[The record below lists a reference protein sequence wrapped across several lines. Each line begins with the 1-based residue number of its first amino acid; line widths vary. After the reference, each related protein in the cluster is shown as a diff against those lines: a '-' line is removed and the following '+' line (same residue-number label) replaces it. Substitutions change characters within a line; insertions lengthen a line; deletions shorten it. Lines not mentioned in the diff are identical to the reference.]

1 MSPERTNSLI
11 TCLFERCG
19 EIDETGKGQKV
30 VKRMIYHAIEYSL
43 EHVPTRQVYSVFFKE
58 NLAKDFGAGEDA
70 SFEDYQ

>member
-43 EHVPTRQVYSVFFKE
+43 EHVPTRQV
-58 NLAKDFGAGEDA
+58 
-70 SFEDYQ
+70 